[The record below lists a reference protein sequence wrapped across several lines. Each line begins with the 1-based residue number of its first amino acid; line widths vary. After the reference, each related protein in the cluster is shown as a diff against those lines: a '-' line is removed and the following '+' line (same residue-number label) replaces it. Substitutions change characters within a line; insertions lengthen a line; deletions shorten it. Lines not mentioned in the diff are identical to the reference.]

1 MTPFRDNGHLTA
13 RQRRFNSKLSSV
25 RSVVERSIRLLK
37 GRWRKLMCLEHMDME
52 LLVNLI
58 MCACVLHNFCLLNDD
73 FDDGY
78 FLDDDDDDDGD
89 GRIYDGHGAGGPGA
103 PAPALAKRIQL
114 MNIVC

>member
-1 MTPFRDNGHLTA
+1 
-13 RQRRFNSKLSSV
+13 
-25 RSVVERSIRLLK
+25 
-37 GRWRKLMCLEHMDME
+37 MCLEHMDME

-78 FLDDDDDDDGD
+78 FLDDDDDGD
-89 GRIYDGHGAGGPGA
+89 GRIDDGHGAGGPGA

>member
-1 MTPFRDNGHLTA
+1 MY
-13 RQRRFNSKLSSV
+13 
-25 RSVVERSIRLLK
+25 
-37 GRWRKLMCLEHMDME
+37 LEHMDME

-89 GRIYDGHGAGGPGA
+89 GGIDDGHGAGGPVA
-103 PAPALAKRIQL
+103 PPAAEAKRVQL

>member
-1 MTPFRDNGHLTA
+1 MY
-13 RQRRFNSKLSSV
+13 
-25 RSVVERSIRLLK
+25 
-37 GRWRKLMCLEHMDME
+37 LEHMDME

-58 MCACVLHNFCLLNDD
+58 MCACVLYNFCLLNND

-89 GRIYDGHGAGGPGA
+89 GGIDNRPGA
-103 PAPALAKRIQL
+103 PAPAVAKRVQL

>member
-13 RQRRFNSKLSSV
+13 RQQRFNSKVSSV
-25 RSVVERSIRLLK
+25 RSVVEHSRLLK
-37 GRWRKLMCLEHMDME
+37 GRWRKLMYLEHMDME

-78 FLDDDDDDDGD
+78 FLDDADDDDG
-89 GRIYDGHGAGGPGA
+89 RWW
-103 PAPALAKRIQL
+103 
-114 MNIVC
+114 N